1 MFRPITKRWENQFCG
16 PLFLLYSCL
25 YPVEGN
31 HLVGVVGRLPALAA
45 PGLDALG
52 FGASFKIIPVVRQAV
67 APVVVDDVFISRSVS
82 LCVRSIMFVVVN
94 SFLFYSS
101 QILSV
106 M

>member
-1 MFRPITKRWENQFCG
+1 MFRPITKRWEDRFCG

-25 YPVEGN
+25 YPAEGD
-31 HLVGVVGRLPALAA
+31 LLIGVVGLLPALVA

-82 LCVRSIMFVVVN
+82 LCVRSIMFVVVK